1 MSHALAW
8 GEDSHLVRYDPIHNS
23 FRMTFPAIEFSHFH
37 WISKKNMLLL
47 IKTYHFTNH
56 RRRHIYLAH
65 SEIESFIQNELRL
78 GLGWKKQSLFCS
90 SIHKY
95 YVDTT
100 HQITGLS
107 FDRLIR
113 QIITIFDDTSNSK
126 RSHYPYAFS
135 APRWHAMPCQL
146 ILSFPSFQSR
156 YFWILMMLFR
166 FRDISLPH
174 SVI

>member
-1 MSHALAW
+1 
-8 GEDSHLVRYDPIHNS
+8 
-23 FRMTFPAIEFSHFH
+23 
-37 WISKKNMLLL
+37 MLLL

-95 YVDTT
+95 YVETT

-113 QIITIFDDTSNSK
+113 QIITIFVDTSNSK
-126 RSHYPYAFS
+126 RSHPCALSAPDDMPCHANSFS
-135 APRWHAMPCQL
+135 ASH
-146 ILSFPSFQSR
+146 LSN
-156 YFWILMMLFR
+156 
-166 FRDISLPH
+166 RDISEFWWCYSDSGTSHCRIQSFSH
-174 SVI
+174 SLNDENVKWRSVRMIR